1 MRPIAFTLSL
11 CRASRHCHA
20 SANVPRCSFVNA
32 DWRHWRRGPARR
44 RPSLASHRTHVVR
57 AELDPYQV
65 LGVSTD
71 ADDMTI
77 KKAYRRA
84 ALRSHPDVNKA
95 PDAEER
101 FRRIQ
106 VAYATLADRAKRAAY
121 DQTARTAPRGTGGTG
136 GFGPGFA
143 DFAGAA
149 AANSGFGNAADFA
162 KRWREKNPMPEDIND
177 SLGSIFADLFSGVS
191 GAVDRKS
198 DSSAGVFEDFVEFLE
213 NQMGGFVGGPSQS
226 SGYDSDGSSADDG
239 LDEILATGNVD
250 VLTTELEDS
259 TFLLSQLRAR
269 ETKLRADAESVQARA
284 AEWAA
289 RARRSN
295 AQLDYDS
302 RQASGEREN
311 ELKEEAKRLRTR
323 QKKVARQIRSHEERQ
338 ARIKTA
344 LEERQQTQSSATPGG
359 AAPVRDKDTQ
369 RREVDD
375 ELERLKREMGL

>member
-1 MRPIAFTLSL
+1 MGT
-11 CRASRHCHA
+11 
-20 SANVPRCSFVNA
+20 
-32 DWRHWRRGPARR
+32 
-44 RPSLASHRTHVVR
+44 
-57 AELDPYQV
+57 EQLDPYQV
-65 LGVSTD
+65 LGVETD
-71 ADDMTI
+71 ADDVTI

-106 VAYATLADRAKRAAY
+106 VAYATIADRAKRAAY
-121 DQTARTAPRGTGGTG
+121 DQTASRRSTTSGTGSWAD
-136 GFGPGFA
+136 FA
-143 DFAGAA
+143 DFASSGSSTSS
-149 AANSGFGNAADFA
+149 SGFGNNAAEFA

-177 SLGSIFADLFSGVS
+177 SIGSIFADLFSGVS
-191 GAVDRKS
+191 GRSTVDRRKA
-198 DSSAGVFEDFVEFLE
+198 DSSTGIFEDFVEFLE
-213 NQMGGFVGGPSQS
+213 DQVGGFVGAPSES
-226 SGYDSDGSSADDG
+226 SEYDSDGSSADDG

-250 VLTTELEDS
+250 VLTAELEDT

-269 ETKLRADAESVQARA
+269 ETKLRADAENVQARA

-289 RARRSN
+289 RAKRSN

-302 RQASGEREN
+302 RQASGERES

-323 QKKVARQIRSHEERQ
+323 QKKVARHIGAQEKRL

-344 LEERQQTQSSATPGG
+344 LEMRQQTQSSATPSGPT
-359 AAPVRDKDTQ
+359 PVRDKDTQ

-375 ELERLKREMGL
+375 ELEKLKREMGL